1 MSYKQVKQY
10 GYRDNLESGDPEKV
24 IYGADFDG
32 EFNAIEVA
40 MEKIVG
46 DDLDVDIGDVDG
58 LQAALDDKAD
68 KADLNGKADKTDLDG
83 KADKSDLDGKADT
96 DHTHEIDDV
105 NGLQDALDA
114 LVVGDIEFPD
124 VLTEVCEGLTIGAG
138 SAVFDLEKANN
149 FTLTHDSNFT
159 ASFTNPPDDPGAVG
173 FTLQLAQPSPAAG
186 NTITWPA
193 SVAWSSG
200 TAPTLSAE
208 DGAVDVFTFFTTDG
222 GVTYYGFTAGQGMA

>member
-1 MSYKQVKQY
+1 MSYKQIKQY

-32 EFNAIEVA
+32 EFQAIEVA

-46 DDLDVDIGDVDG
+46 GDMDVDIDDVDG

-68 KADLNGKADKTDLDG
+68 KTELDNKADKTDLDN
-83 KADKSDLDGKADT
+83 KADL

-105 NGLQDALDA
+105 DGLQDALDA

-124 VLTEVCEGLTIGAG
+124 VLTEVCEGLTIGG
-138 SAVFDLEKANN
+138 GNAVFDLEKANN
-149 FTLTHDSNFT
+149 FTLTHDSNVT
-159 ASFTNPPDDPGAVG
+159 VSFTNPPDDPGAVG

-186 NTITWPA
+186 NTITWPS
-193 SVAWSSG
+193 SVAWASG
-200 TAPTLSAE
+200 TAPTLSAG

>member
-32 EFNAIEVA
+32 EFSAISEA

-46 DDLDVDIGDVDG
+46 GDMDVDIDDVDG

-68 KADLNGKADKTDLDG
+68 KA
-83 KADKSDLDGKADT
+83 DLDGKADT

-124 VLTEVCEGLTIGAG
+124 VLTEVCEGLTIGGG

>member
-32 EFNAIEVA
+32 EFQAISTAIDE
-40 MEKIVG
+40 IVG
-46 DDLDVDIGDVDG
+46 SDEDVDIDDVDG

-68 KADLNGKADKTDLDG
+68 L
-83 KADKSDLDGKADT
+83 

-114 LVVGDIEFPD
+114 LVVGDIELPD
-124 VLTEVCEGLTIGAG
+124 VLTEVCEGLTIGG
-138 SAVFDLEKANN
+138 GNAVFDLEKANN
-149 FTLTHDSNFT
+149 FTLTHDSNVT

-173 FTLQLAQPSPAAG
+173 FTLQLAQPTPAAG

-193 SVAWSSG
+193 SVAWASG
-200 TAPTLSAE
+200 AAPTLSTG

>member
-1 MSYKQVKQY
+1 MSYKQIKQY

-46 DDLDVDIGDVDG
+46 GDMDVDIGDVDG

-68 KADLNGKADKTDLDG
+68 KADLNGKAD
-83 KADKSDLDGKADT
+83 T
-96 DHTHEIDDV
+96 DHIHEIDDV
-105 NGLQDALDA
+105 DGLQDALDA

-124 VLTEVCEGLTIGAG
+124 VLTEVCEGLTIGG
-138 SAVFDLEKANN
+138 GNAVFDLEKANN

-186 NTITWPA
+186 HTITWPA

>member
-32 EFNAIEVA
+32 EFSAISEA

-46 DDLDVDIGDVDG
+46 GDMDVDIDDVDG

-68 KADLNGKADKTDLDG
+68 KA
-83 KADKSDLDGKADT
+83 DLDGKADT

-124 VLTEVCEGLTIGAG
+124 VLTEVCEGLTIGG
-138 SAVFDLEKANN
+138 GNAVFDLEKANN

-173 FTLQLAQPSPAAG
+173 FTLQLAQPAPAAG

>member
-1 MSYKQVKQY
+1 MSYKQIKQY

-46 DDLDVDIGDVDG
+46 GDMDVDIDDVDG

-68 KADLNGKADKTDLDG
+68 KSALDDKADKTDLDD
-83 KADKSDLDGKADT
+83 KADL

-105 NGLQDALDA
+105 DGLQDALDA

-124 VLTEVCEGLTIGAG
+124 VLTEVCEGLTIGG
-138 SAVFDLEKANN
+138 GTAVFDLEKANN
-149 FTLTHDSNFT
+149 FTLTHSGNFT

-173 FTLQLAQPSPAAG
+173 FTLQLSQPTPAAG

-193 SVAWSSG
+193 SVAWASG
-200 TAPTLSAE
+200 TAPTLSTG

>member
-46 DDLDVDIGDVDG
+46 DDLDVDIDDVDG

-68 KADLNGKADKTDLDG
+68 KSDLN
-83 KADKSDLDGKADT
+83 GKADT

-124 VLTEVCEGLTIGAG
+124 VLTEVCEGLTIGG
-138 SAVFDLEKANN
+138 GNAVFDLEKANN

-173 FTLQLAQPSPAAG
+173 FTLQLAQPAPAAG
-186 NTITWPA
+186 NTITWPD

>member
-46 DDLDVDIGDVDG
+46 GDMDVDIDDVDG
-58 LQAALDDKAD
+58 LQAALDEKADKTDLDDKAD
-68 KADLNGKADKTDLDG
+68 KADLDDKADV
-83 KADKSDLDGKADT
+83 

-105 NGLQDALDA
+105 NGLQEALDA

-124 VLTEVCEGLTIGAG
+124 VLTEVCEGLTIGGG

-149 FTLTHDSNFT
+149 FTLTHSGNFT
-159 ASFTNPPDDPGAVG
+159 ASFTNPPAGPGAVG

-193 SVAWSSG
+193 SVAWASG
-200 TAPTLSAE
+200 TAPTLSTG

>member
-46 DDLDVDIGDVDG
+46 GDMDVDIDDVEG

-68 KADLNGKADKTDLDG
+68 KTDLDDKADKTDLDD
-83 KADKSDLDGKADT
+83 KADL

-105 NGLQDALDA
+105 DGLQDALDA

-124 VLTEVCEGLTIGAG
+124 VLTEVCEGLTIGG
-138 SAVFDLEKANN
+138 GNAVFDLEKANN
-149 FTLTHDSNFT
+149 FTLTHDGNFT

-173 FTLQLAQPSPAAG
+173 FTLQLAQPNPAAG

-193 SVAWSSG
+193 SVAWASG
-200 TAPTLSAE
+200 TAPTLSTG

>member
-32 EFNAIEVA
+32 EFSAISEA

-46 DDLDVDIGDVDG
+46 GDMDVDIDDVDG

-68 KADLNGKADKTDLDG
+68 KA
-83 KADKSDLDGKADT
+83 DLDGKADT

-124 VLTEVCEGLTIGAG
+124 VLTEVCEGLTIGG
-138 SAVFDLEKANN
+138 GNAVFDLEKANN

-173 FTLQLAQPSPAAG
+173 FTLQLAQPAPAAG
-186 NTITWPA
+186 NTITWPD

>member
-46 DDLDVDIGDVDG
+46 GDMDVDIGDVDG

-124 VLTEVCEGLTIGAG
+124 VLTEVCEGLTIGGG

>member
-46 DDLDVDIGDVDG
+46 GDMDVDIDDVEG

-68 KADLNGKADKTDLDG
+68 VSALDDKADKTELDG
-83 KADKSDLDGKADT
+83 KADLV
-96 DHTHEIDDV
+96 HTHEIDDV

-124 VLTEVCEGLTIGAG
+124 VLTEVCEGLTIGG
-138 SAVFDLEKANN
+138 GNAVFDLEKANN
-149 FTLTHDSNFT
+149 FTLTHSGNFT
-159 ASFTNPPDDPGAVG
+159 ASFTNPPADPGAVG
-173 FTLQLAQPSPAAG
+173 FTLQLAQPTPAAG
-186 NTITWPA
+186 STITWPA
-193 SVAWSSG
+193 SVSWSSG
-200 TAPTLSAE
+200 AAPTLSAG